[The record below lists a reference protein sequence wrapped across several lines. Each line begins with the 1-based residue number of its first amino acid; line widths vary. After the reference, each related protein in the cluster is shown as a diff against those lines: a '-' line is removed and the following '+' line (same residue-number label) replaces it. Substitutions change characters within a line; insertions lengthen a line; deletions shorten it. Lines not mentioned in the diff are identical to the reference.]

1 MLTSSGPTDSAVT
14 IALLYPSLL
23 GTYGDRGNAQ
33 VLARRLEWR
42 GIPAR
47 VLEVDLDDDI
57 PEQCDIYLLGG
68 GEDGPGRTAAAL
80 LAKQPALPR
89 AVDAGRPVLA
99 VCAGMQLMGHHVGE
113 AEGGYR
119 GLGLLDVTT
128 TITAPTRT
136 IGELT
141 IRPDGDWSDELITGF
156 ENHRGSTSIGP
167 DAQPL
172 GRVLHGVGNGA
183 GAPVEGACAGR
194 IIATYMHGPVLA
206 RNPALADRLLS
217 WAVGT
222 ELEPLP
228 MANIAA
234 LRRERLLAA
243 R

>member
-1 MLTSSGPTDSAVT
+1 MPSEIT
-14 IALLYPSLL
+14 IASLYPSLL

-33 VLARRLEWR
+33 VLARRLQWR
-42 GIPAR
+42 DIPAR
-47 VLEVDLDDDI
+47 ILEVGLDETI

-80 LAKQPALPR
+80 FAGQTALPR
-89 AVDAGRPVLA
+89 AIDAGRPVLA
-99 VCAGMQLMGHHVGE
+99 VCAGMQLLGHHVGE
-113 AEGGYR
+113 IEGGYQ

-141 IRPDGDWSDELITGF
+141 IRPGGDWSAELITGF

-172 GRVLHGVGNGA
+172 GEVVHGVGNGA
-183 GAPVEGACAGR
+183 GAPVEGACAGH

-206 RNPALADRLLS
+206 RNPALADRLLG
-217 WAVGT
+217 WAVGG
-222 ELEPLP
+222 ELAPLP
-228 MANIAA
+228 MANVEE
-234 LRRERLLAA
+234 LRRERLHAA

>member
-1 MLTSSGPTDSAVT
+1 MPSEIT
-14 IALLYPSLL
+14 IASLYPSLL

-33 VLARRLEWR
+33 VLARRLQWR
-42 GIPAR
+42 DIPAR
-47 VLEVDLDDDI
+47 ILEVGLDETI

-80 LAKQPALPR
+80 LAGQTALPR
-89 AVDAGRPVLA
+89 AIDAGRPVLA
-99 VCAGMQLMGHHVGE
+99 VCAGMQLLGHHVGE
-113 AEGGYR
+113 IEGGYQ

-141 IRPDGDWSDELITGF
+141 IRPGGDWSAELITGF

-172 GRVLHGVGNGA
+172 GEVVHGVGNGA
-183 GAPVEGACAGR
+183 GAPVEGACAGH

-206 RNPALADRLLS
+206 RNPALADRLLG
-217 WAVGT
+217 WAVGG
-222 ELEPLP
+222 ELAPLP
-228 MANIAA
+228 MANVEE
-234 LRRERLLAA
+234 LRRERLHAD

>member
-1 MLTSSGPTDSAVT
+1 MPSEIT
-14 IALLYPSLL
+14 IASLYPSLL

-33 VLARRLEWR
+33 VLARRLQWR
-42 GIPAR
+42 DIPAR
-47 VLEVDLDDDI
+47 ILEVGLDETI

-80 LAKQPALPR
+80 LAGQTALPR
-89 AVDAGRPVLA
+89 AIDAGRPVLA
-99 VCAGMQLMGHHVGE
+99 VCAGMQLLGHHVGE
-113 AEGGYR
+113 LEGGYQ

-141 IRPDGDWSDELITGF
+141 IRPGGDWSAELITGF

-172 GRVLHGVGNGA
+172 GEVVHGVGNGA
-183 GAPVEGACAGR
+183 GAPVEGACAGH

-206 RNPALADRLLS
+206 RNPALADRLLG
-217 WAVGT
+217 WAVGG
-222 ELEPLP
+222 ELAPLP
-228 MANIAA
+228 MANVEE
-234 LRRERLLAA
+234 LRRERLHAA

>member
-1 MLTSSGPTDSAVT
+1 VTSEIT
-14 IALLYPSLL
+14 IASLYPSLL

-33 VLARRLEWR
+33 VLQRRLQWR
-42 GIPAR
+42 DIAAR
-47 VLEVDLDDDI
+47 VLEIGLDQTI

-80 LAKQPALPR
+80 LAGQSALPR
-89 AVDAGRPVLA
+89 AIEAGRPVLA
-99 VCAGMQLMGHHVGE
+99 VCAGMQLLGHHVGE
-113 AEGGYR
+113 LEGGYK

-141 IRPDGDWSDELITGF
+141 IRPSGDWSSELITGF

-172 GRVLHGVGNGA
+172 GDVVHGVGNGA
-183 GAPVEGACAGR
+183 GTPVEGACAGH

-206 RNPALADRLLS
+206 RNPSLADRLLG
-217 WAVGT
+217 WVVGG
-222 ELEPLP
+222 ELAPLP
-228 MANIAA
+228 MANVDE
-234 LRRERLLAA
+234 LRRERLARAA

>member
-1 MLTSSGPTDSAVT
+1 MPDSEIT
-14 IALLYPSLL
+14 IALIYPSLL

-33 VLARRLEWR
+33 VLQRRLEWR
-42 GIPAR
+42 GIAAR
-47 VLEVDLDDDI
+47 VLEIGLDQDI
-57 PEQCDIYLLGG
+57 PELCDIYLLGG

-80 LAKQPALPR
+80 LAAQPSFPR
-89 AVDAGRPVLA
+89 AVNAGRPVLA

-113 AEGGYR
+113 LEGGYK

-141 IRPDGDWSDELITGF
+141 IRPTGDWSTELITGF
-156 ENHRGSTSIGP
+156 ENHRGSTGIGP

-172 GRVLHGVGNGA
+172 GTVVHGVGNGA
-183 GAPVEGACAGR
+183 GEPVEGACAGR

-206 RNPALADRLLS
+206 RNPALADRLLG
-217 WAVGT
+217 WAVGAPLAP
-222 ELEPLP
+222 LE
-228 MANIAA
+228 MANVDA
-234 LRRERLLAA
+234 LRRERLLKAS

>member
-1 MLTSSGPTDSAVT
+1 VTSEIT
-14 IALLYPSLL
+14 IASLYPSLL

-33 VLARRLEWR
+33 VLQRRLQWR
-42 GIPAR
+42 DIAAR
-47 VLEVDLDDDI
+47 VLEIGLDQTI

-80 LAKQPALPR
+80 LAGQSALPR
-89 AVDAGRPVLA
+89 AIEAGRPVLA
-99 VCAGMQLMGHHVGE
+99 VCAGMQLLGYHVGE
-113 AEGGYR
+113 LEGGYK

-141 IRPDGDWSDELITGF
+141 IRPSGDWSSELITGF

-172 GRVLHGVGNGA
+172 GDVVHGVGNGA
-183 GAPVEGACAGR
+183 GTPVEGACAGH

-206 RNPALADRLLS
+206 RNPALADRLLG
-217 WAVGT
+217 WAVGG
-222 ELEPLP
+222 ELAPLP
-228 MANIAA
+228 MANVDE
-234 LRRERLLAA
+234 LRRERLLKAS

>member
-1 MLTSSGPTDSAVT
+1 MTSEIT
-14 IALLYPSLL
+14 IASLYPSLL

-33 VLARRLEWR
+33 VLQRRLQWR
-42 GIPAR
+42 DIPAR
-47 VLEVDLDDDI
+47 VLEIGLDETI

-68 GEDGPGRTAAAL
+68 GEDGPGRTAAGL
-80 LAKQPALPR
+80 LAGQTALPR
-89 AVDAGRPVLA
+89 VIDAGRPVLA
-99 VCAGMQLMGHHVGE
+99 VCAGMQLLGHHVGE
-113 AEGGYR
+113 LEGGYR

-141 IRPDGDWSDELITGF
+141 IRPSGDWSSELITGF

-172 GRVLHGVGNGA
+172 GNVVHGVGNGA
-183 GAPVEGACAGR
+183 GTPVEGACAGH

-206 RNPALADRLLS
+206 RNPSLADRLLG
-217 WAVGT
+217 WVVGG
-222 ELEPLP
+222 ELAPLP
-228 MANIAA
+228 MANVDE
-234 LRRERLLAA
+234 LRRERLARAA

>member
-1 MLTSSGPTDSAVT
+1 MPSEIT
-14 IALLYPSLL
+14 IASLYPSLL

-33 VLARRLEWR
+33 VLARRLQWR
-42 GIPAR
+42 DIPAR
-47 VLEVDLDDDI
+47 ILEVGLDETI

-80 LAKQPALPR
+80 LAGQSALPR
-89 AVDAGRPVLA
+89 AIDAGRPVLA
-99 VCAGMQLMGHHVGE
+99 VCAGMQLLGHHVGE
-113 AEGGYR
+113 IEGGYQ

-141 IRPDGDWSDELITGF
+141 IRPGGDWSAELITGF

-172 GRVLHGVGNGA
+172 GEVVHGVGNGA
-183 GAPVEGACAGR
+183 GAPVEGACAGH

-206 RNPALADRLLS
+206 RNPALADRLLG
-217 WAVGT
+217 WAVGG
-222 ELEPLP
+222 ELAPLP
-228 MANIAA
+228 MANVEE
-234 LRRERLLAA
+234 LRRERLHAA